1 MASLKKQYGGQGSDS
16 EDDFFGGD
24 DIQVDYAS
32 MRRMQALVWQP
43 SVASCANPCL
53 AVTLL
58 FAPPRLCTCQLVKLQ
73 QQLAAKDKQL
83 AETKEVPELLFKVI
97 PACPVQMHQRL
108 TQSHCRGCACACVW
122 PITPVLVRHV
132 YSGCRKTKAPGWRV
146 SAPPACVVVA
156 LPNASPPRSSD
167 PRRCAPLARA

>member
-43 SVASCANPCL
+43 SVASRANPCL

-58 FAPPRLCTCQLVKLQ
+58 FAPPRLRICQLVTLQ

-97 PACPVQMHQRL
+97 PA
-108 TQSHCRGCACACVW
+108 
-122 PITPVLVRHV
+122 
-132 YSGCRKTKAPGWRV
+132 
-146 SAPPACVVVA
+146 
-156 LPNASPPRSSD
+156 
-167 PRRCAPLARA
+167 